1 MKIKNTIKRISLIF
15 AFLFCLT
22 QFSNAGSGS
31 WNYILTGQ
39 NFSLPDTTNALTL
52 NLSGGSM
59 DDGIAYLAWPFNFTV
74 YDDNYTTN
82 DSITIST
89 NGFLRFDGIMLNPSQ
104 TGQIPSSSPLYGQF
118 LSYGGDTDGEVQS
131 PIKYKI
137 SGTTPNRILT
147 IFIAYNT
154 DYNSTGYKADVFV
167 SFYESDKSIKIQ
179 YKNTVIGTT
188 NYADEIGINAG
199 DNTFYTDLGNFPT
212 NDTSH
217 LFTPPTFG
225 PLDAG
230 ITHVFISGNGVG
242 NRTIAAKINC
252 FGTTT
257 LISDTIKWSINSVMQ
272 ANYTWTGSLPQT
284 NKDSVQI
291 GAFNFSA
298 PGQYSIKA
306 WTTKPNGGTDTN
318 HSNDTA
324 ETTFTILPYHTL
336 PITEGFES
344 GFNNFD
350 NAPGNYVDFAIST
363 TYYHLGAKSAHNA
376 HTTTNENVLHETGL
390 LNLSSTTNPFLEFY
404 HIAKTEG
411 NWDYCYIEISTDGG
425 TNYTVLPDSVYMGNS
440 LDYATKGYFHE
451 DSYTTW
457 GTSNTQPVNSTWW
470 KFEKFDLKDYKVNN
484 VRIRFNLVSDGST
497 NRAGWFID
505 DINIYTTYSLNLGP
519 DTTICGQS
527 VLLQNTMTGASATS
541 YIWKK
546 IPSNNTIAT
555 TQTYTATSSGSYI
568 LIANTATQGSFT
580 DTINVTINP
589 QPNVN
594 ASGGTT
600 ICNGDSAILYA
611 IVNNLFFSEYIEGS
625 SYNKALEIYNGT
637 GMDVDLSNYLILQNA
652 NGGALDEYVDQ
663 LSGILPS
670 GNTYVIA
677 HPSANASILAIADT
691 TDGGIANFNG
701 DDARALAKI
710 VTDGS
715 QTDTITFNSNTVYVK
730 VLDYIGSFP
739 IDPGIG
745 WDVAGVTT
753 GTLNHTIV
761 RKPEVY
767 MPNGNWSIMAGTDS
781 ISSEWIVYPQDNIT
795 NLGAHNFTNP
805 NFTYLWSNNDTSQS
819 ITVQPTIT
827 TMYQVTVTSSGSCF
841 DIDSVVVDL
850 SSPIANLGNDTAF
863 FFLDSITLD
872 AGSGFT
878 SYLWSTGDTTQ
889 TIIINGIDL
898 INHPFMSDTFSVI
911 VTNSLGCLAYD
922 SIRVGVYTSIQENR
936 NNIHVNVFPNPSNG
950 KFNIEI
956 ETNKPEQI
964 ELCIFNL
971 QGQLVSCRNENVS
984 FSNNIITYDYSKLP
998 KGIYFLR
1005 LKTETS
1011 LITEKIVIQ

>member
-1 MKIKNTIKRISLIF
+1 MKTKNTIKKTTLIF

-22 QFSNAGSGS
+22 LFSNAGSGS
-31 WNYILTGQ
+31 WNYIITGQ

-74 YDDNYTTN
+74 YDNNYTTN
-82 DSITIST
+82 DSITVST
-89 NGFLRFDGIMLNPSQ
+89 NGFLRFDGIMANASQ
-104 TGQIPSSSPLYGQF
+104 TGQIPSSNSLYGQF

-131 PIKYKI
+131 PIKYKT
-137 SGTTPNRILT
+137 SGTAPNRILT
-147 IFIAYNT
+147 FVIQYNT
-154 DYNSTGYKADVFV
+154 DYNTTGYKSDVFI
-167 SFYESDKSIKIQ
+167 SFYESNMDIKMQ
-179 YKNTVIGTT
+179 FYNTATGTT
-188 NYADEIGINAG
+188 NFADEIGINAG

-212 NDTSH
+212 NDTTY
-217 LFTPPTFG
+217 LFAQPTFG

-257 LISDTIKWSINSVMQ
+257 LTSDTIGWSVNSMMQ
-272 ANYTWTGSLPQT
+272 TKHTWIGSLPQT

-291 GAFNFSA
+291 GAYNFLT
-298 PGQYSIKA
+298 PGQYTIKA
-306 WTTKPNGGTDTN
+306 WTTSPNGGTDTN

-350 NAPGNYVDFAIST
+350 NAPGNYVDFTLST
-363 TYYHLGAKSAHNA
+363 TYFHSGTKCAHNA
-376 HTTTNENVLHETGL
+376 HTETNENVLHETGL
-390 LNLSSTTNPFLEFY
+390 LNLSSTTHPYLEFY

-411 NWDYCYIEISTDGG
+411 NWDYCYVEISTDGG
-425 TNYTVLPDSVYMGNS
+425 TNYVTLPDSVYMGSS

-457 GTSNTQPVNSTWW
+457 GTSNTTPDNSTWW

-505 DINIYTTYSLNLGP
+505 DINIYTPYSLNLGA
-519 DTTICGQS
+519 DITTCGQS
-527 VLLQNTMTGASATS
+527 VLLQNTMTGANATS

-546 IPSNNTIAT
+546 MPSNNTIAT
-555 TQTYTATSSGSYI
+555 TETFTARTSGNYI
-568 LIANTATQGSFT
+568 LIANTTQGSFT

-589 QPNVN
+589 QPI
-594 ASGGTT
+594 AEAFGSMT
-600 ICNGDSAILYA
+600 ICNGDSTTLYA
-611 IVNNLFFSEYIEGS
+611 IGNDLFFSEYIEGS
-625 SYNKALEIYNGT
+625 SNNKALEIFNGT

-663 LSGILPS
+663 LSGILQS

-691 TDGGIANFNG
+691 TDGSIANFNG

-739 IDPGIG
+739 LDPGTG
-745 WDVAGVTT
+745 WNVAGVTT
-753 GTLNHTIV
+753 GTLNHTLV
-761 RKPEVY
+761 RKPEIY
-767 MPNGNWSIMAGTDS
+767 MPNGDWSVMAGTDS
-781 ISSEWIVYPQDNIT
+781 SSSEWIVYHQDYIT
-795 NLGAHNFTNP
+795 NLGTHNYTNP
-805 NFTYLWSNNDTSQS
+805 NFTYLWSNSATTQS
-819 ITVQPTIT
+819 VTVNPTLT
-827 TMYQVTVTSSGSCF
+827 TTYQVTVSSTGGCS
-841 DIDSVVVDL
+841 DVDSVVVDV
-850 SSPIANLGNDTAF
+850 SSPVVNLGNDTMVWM
-863 FFLDSITLD
+863 STIVILD
-872 AGSGFT
+872 AGPGFV

-889 TIIINGIDL
+889 TINVSSSGIGVST
-898 INHPFMSDTFSVI
+898 ISVI
-911 VTNSLGCLAYD
+911 ATNNYNCLAYD
-922 SIRVGVYTSIQENR
+922 TINISFYINSITDYQ
-936 NNIHVNVFPNPSNG
+936 NNINLNIFPNPSRG
-950 KFNIEI
+950 QFNLEI
-956 ETNKPEQI
+956 ETKQLGQI
-964 ELCIFNL
+964 ELCLFNL
-971 QGQLVSCRNENVS
+971 QGQLISCRNENLNIS
-984 FSNNIITYDYSKLP
+984 KNIISYDLENLQRGVY
-998 KGIYFLR
+998 YLR